1 MERITGPGVDLFA
14 DELPSLE
21 EIKKLSEFMHCS
33 ETSRISFAEQVE
45 ANINKTSPKAVL
57 AVGIGLYIVGRNDE
71 AVNKLEKAKD
81 CKEKSIYRAFAL
93 RRLGRYDEAIES
105 LQKSLKYGADPLNI
119 ALEKAAT
126 YRCAA

>member
-45 ANINKTSPKAVL
+45 ANINKRFGDWADTMKQSKACRKAL
-57 AVGIGLYIVGRNDE
+57 SMGLTR
-71 AVNKLEKAKD
+71 
-81 CKEKSIYRAFAL
+81 
-93 RRLGRYDEAIES
+93 
-105 LQKSLKYGADPLNI
+105 
-119 ALEKAAT
+119 
-126 YRCAA
+126 